1 MSTKASTVVVID
13 KKEYNLSGFEQEDYL
28 QMVAAYINQ
37 KITEMN
43 QQESYKRIPQDMK
56 NLMLQLNLADDYF
69 KAKEQA
75 EISGGKFSD
84 LEKEIFELKH
94 KLVEVQM
101 KADDNASKV
110 ELLKAQNSDFQ
121 TQIEKLEKEKRE
133 LLAGK
138 QQLQAALEGIAFGKP
153 DSVGDKL
160 KPVLSNA
167 NIFGTD
173 LYAAGIGEQIE
184 ALVREELAGPGA
196 IRATLKAHV

>member
-75 EISGGKFSD
+75 EISGG
-84 LEKEIFELKH
+84 IF
-94 KLVEVQM
+94 
-101 KADDNASKV
+101 
-110 ELLKAQNSDFQ
+110 
-121 TQIEKLEKEKRE
+121 
-133 LLAGK
+133 
-138 QQLQAALEGIAFGKP
+138 
-153 DSVGDKL
+153 
-160 KPVLSNA
+160 
-167 NIFGTD
+167 
-173 LYAAGIGEQIE
+173 
-184 ALVREELAGPGA
+184 
-196 IRATLKAHV
+196 